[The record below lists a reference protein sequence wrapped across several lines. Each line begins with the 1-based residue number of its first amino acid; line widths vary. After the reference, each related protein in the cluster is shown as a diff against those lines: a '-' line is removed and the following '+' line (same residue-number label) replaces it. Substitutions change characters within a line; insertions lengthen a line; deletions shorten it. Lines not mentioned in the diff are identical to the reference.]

1 MESIALVRLKRYLT
15 NPSCGSMRF
24 SEAISLSAYRL
35 AQKLCPV
42 ALNLED
48 EDTVL
53 ARINSSDSIEQRL
66 RLLKA

>member
-1 MESIALVRLKRYLT
+1 M
-15 NPSCGSMRF
+15 
-24 SEAISLSAYRL
+24 SAYRL